1 MHAFRMAVEAHDLD
15 QLSETLA
22 DDVVLNSPVT
32 FKPFEGR
39 DQVQMV
45 LRFVSETFEGFHYV
59 DEVEDGDTTALV
71 FRATIGDRQ
80 IHGLDLLHVDADGLV
95 DELTVMVRPMSAVIA
110 LAEAMGPKVTGAGIK

>member
-1 MHAFRMAVEAHDLD
+1 MHAFRTAVEAHDLD
-15 QLSETLA
+15 QVADTLA

-45 LRFVSETFEGFHYV
+45 LRFVSETFEDFRYV
-59 DEVEDGDTTALV
+59 DEVQDGDTTALI
-71 FRATIGDRQ
+71 FRANIGDKQ
-80 IHGLDLLHVDADGLV
+80 IHGLDLLHVDADGQV

-110 LAEAMGPKVTGAGIK
+110 LAEAMGPKVSGAGIK